1 MTTKAKTKKINS
13 AGVNAIPGKKSSNA
27 KPQELG
33 EPREPRE
40 PRQPD
45 EQLPSKAGKKI
56 AKQEENQ
63 LKAAVAQK
71 ILPAQKSKSGKL
83 IPPAPKLKAKAEK
96 ILIRLTTLYPAPH
109 SDLKAQDAW
118 ELMVATI
125 LAAQCTDER
134 VNKVTP
140 ALFARWPSPKEM
152 AKADPSEL
160 EEVIRSTG
168 LFRTKAKNL
177 IENAK
182 LIMTKFAGQ
191 VPRTMQDLV
200 SLPGVARKTANIVLW
215 GAFGLNQ
222 GMAVDTHVKRIAFR
236 LGLTAS
242 TNPEVVEKDLMAL
255 FPQASW
261 GDLNHRM
268 VWFGRDVCIAR
279 RPQCTSCTLED
290 LCEKQG
296 VQE

>member
-1 MTTKAKTKKINS
+1 MKAKAKIKKTSPASPSSTPNNKDNCQELTGDATQLTS
-13 AGVNAIPGKKSSNA
+13 EASKKLSTRIA
-27 KPQELG
+27 KP
-33 EPREPRE
+33 
-40 PRQPD
+40 
-45 EQLPSKAGKKI
+45 
-56 AKQEENQ
+56 AKQS
-63 LKAAVAQK
+63 VAQK
-71 ILPAQKSKSGKL
+71 ALAVNATKPAKVTVLTVAS
-83 IPPAPKLKAKAEK
+83 PKLKAKAK
-96 ILIRLTTLYPAPH
+96 IILTRLTTLYPSPH
-109 SDLKAQDAW
+109 SDLNAQDAW
-118 ELMVATI
+118 QLMVATI

-140 ALFARWPSPKEM
+140 ALFARWPGPTQM
-152 AKADPSEL
+152 AKANTADV

-182 LIMTKFAGQ
+182 LLVNQFSGKI
-191 VPRTMQDLV
+191 PCTMQDLT

-215 GAFGLNQ
+215 GAFGLNL

-236 LGLTAS
+236 LGLTPN
-242 TNPEVVEKDLMAL
+242 TNPEAVEKDLMAL

-261 GDLNHRM
+261 GNLNNRM

-279 RPQCTSCTLED
+279 RPQCLSCPLED

-296 VQE
+296 LQ

>member
-1 MTTKAKTKKINS
+1 MTGKTKKINPAS
-13 AGVNAIPGKKSSNA
+13 ASPALARKAGNPKAATLVAQPKGETSKKSSNGPNSPVAA
-27 KPQELG
+27 KSLASIKNKPAKLT
-33 EPREPRE
+33 EPT
-40 PRQPD
+40 
-45 EQLPSKAGKKI
+45 
-56 AKQEENQ
+56 
-63 LKAAVAQK
+63 
-71 ILPAQKSKSGKL
+71 
-83 IPPAPKLKAKAEK
+83 PKLKAKAEK
-96 ILIRLTTLYPAPH
+96 ILRRLTKLYPAPH

-140 ALFARWPSPKEM
+140 TLFARWPGPEAM
-152 AKADPSEL
+152 AKATPEQL

-177 IENAK
+177 IANAK
-182 LIMTKFAGQ
+182 LIINQFAGQ
-191 VPRTMQDLV
+191 IPATMQELI

-236 LGLTAS
+236 LGLTANA
-242 TNPEVVEKDLMAL
+242 TPEAVERDLMAL

-279 RPQCTSCTLED
+279 RPQCASCPLED

-296 VQE
+296 VQVP

>member
-1 MTTKAKTKKINS
+1 MKVKAKLSKTSPANAS
-13 AGVNAIPGKKSSNA
+13 ALPGSKNNRPELTENA
-27 KPQELG
+27 K
-33 EPREPRE
+33 
-40 PRQPD
+40 
-45 EQLPSKAGKKI
+45 QLTGRAGKKLAGGVTKPATQSVGKKALASKKI
-56 AKQEENQ
+56 TPPKLTASTPE
-63 LKAAVAQK
+63 LKAR
-71 ILPAQKSKSGKL
+71 
-83 IPPAPKLKAKAEK
+83 AEK
-96 ILIRLTTLYPAPH
+96 ILARLTALYPAPH

-140 ALFARWPSPKEM
+140 ALFARWAGPAQM
-152 AKADPSEL
+152 AKAAPSDL
-160 EEVIRSTG
+160 EEIIRSTG

-182 LIMTKFAGQ
+182 LIMNQFSGQ
-191 VPRTMQDLV
+191 IPATMQELI

-236 LGLTAS
+236 LGLTVNTS
-242 TNPEVVEKDLMAL
+242 PEAVERDLMAL
-255 FPQASW
+255 FPQNSW

-268 VWFGRDVCIAR
+268 VWFGRDLCIAR
-279 RPQCTSCTLED
+279 RPQCANCPLED

-296 VQE
+296 VQAL